1 MNWRRI
7 IYIAV
12 IVFVAAVI
20 FRNIPD
26 TKLEPPPK
34 LLNQQMILEDF
45 QNLEHPVYDGGEY
58 QPDSIYF
65 HYAYIGDRGDE
76 FYLIMKNDQG
86 TTTLKYVLD
95 RPPSGEI
102 EYKLKNRWQD
112 ITLPADRF
120 ESYKYEDGKW
130 DLIGK

>member
-12 IVFVAAVI
+12 IIFVAAVI

-45 QNLEHPVYDGGEY
+45 QNLEHPVYDGGNI
-58 QPDSIYF
+58 SLIL
-65 HYAYIGDRGDE
+65 YIFIMLILVIRGTS
-76 FYLIMKNDQG
+76 FIL
-86 TTTLKYVLD
+86 L
-95 RPPSGEI
+95 
-102 EYKLKNRWQD
+102 
-112 ITLPADRF
+112 
-120 ESYKYEDGKW
+120 
-130 DLIGK
+130 